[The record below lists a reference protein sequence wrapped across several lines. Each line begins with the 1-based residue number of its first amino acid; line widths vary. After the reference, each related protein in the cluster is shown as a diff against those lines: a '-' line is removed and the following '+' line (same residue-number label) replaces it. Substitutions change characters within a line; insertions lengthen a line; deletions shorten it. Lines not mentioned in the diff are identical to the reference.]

1 MGHVLIVE
9 DHACFRQA
17 LGLILGW
24 ETDFGANTQAGS
36 LAEARA
42 CLSGGRAGGI
52 DAAIIHLG
60 LPDGDGTELV
70 GEIGL
75 ASGLA
80 RRIPVMVLTET
91 RDREVHDRLRRLG
104 AKEVLSTAASL
115 ENVLAA
121 ARRLEGKVK
130 PMRDDQLVRDMVHSV
145 LSRQAMA
152 SAERTGEP
160 FEDALAAVLRTEPG
174 RQLEELR
181 LGPHG
186 AERADRWQEGLAPE
200 RDKERRRARQEE
212 RGRALEDTAWTL
224 FIRSEM
230 RELELRKDGQL
241 ANLLG
246 DPLPGE
252 TPAMFERLASQDQR
266 QAEEGLVALMSG
278 GKVSY
283 KHLDDLTHEDRPARI
298 AANRSR
304 TIWLK
309 GNHDG
314 WLNHIEERRHEEG
327 ALR

>member
-1 MGHVLIVE
+1 MGHVLIVG
-9 DHACFRQA
+9 DHVCFRQA
-17 LGLILGW
+17 LGVMLAR
-24 ETDFGANTQAGS
+24 ETDFGANSQAGS
-36 LAEARA
+36 LVEARA
-42 CLSGGRAGGI
+42 CLSNGQAGEI

-70 GEIGL
+70 REIGL

-80 RRIPVMVLTET
+80 RRIPVLVLTET
-91 RDREVHDRLRRLG
+91 RNRQAHDRLRGLG
-104 AKEVLSTAASL
+104 VKEVLGMTATL
-115 ENVLAA
+115 EEILAA
-121 ARRLEGKVK
+121 ARRLEGKMK
-130 PMRDDQLVRDMVHSV
+130 PMHAEQLVRDMVHSV

-160 FEDALAAVLRTEPG
+160 FEDALSAVLQTEAG

-186 AERADRWQEGLAPE
+186 AERADRWQAGLAPE
-200 RDKERRRARQEE
+200 RDKERRRARKEE
-212 RGRALEDTAWTL
+212 RNRVLEDAAWTL

-230 RELELRKDGQL
+230 RQLKLRKDGQL
-241 ANLLG
+241 ATLLG
-246 DPLPGE
+246 DPLPG
-252 TPAMFERLASQDQR
+252 TMPATLERLVSQDQR

-304 TIWLK
+304 ATWLK

-314 WLNHIEERRHEEG
+314 WLNHIEERQHEER